1 MQNYFLG
8 LDIGTDSV
16 GYATANKSYDLLKR
30 KGEPVWGVT
39 LFEEASLNTERRAF
53 CTARRRLDRRQQRIQ
68 LLQELFASEVAKV
81 DEGFYI
87 RMKNSALWRED
98 AGEPYCI
105 FNDTEY
111 TDREYHAEYP
121 TIHHL
126 LVHLMKTDEP
136 QDVRLVYLACAWLVA
151 HRGHFLSDVS
161 KENVAAL
168 MDFHAV
174 YENLIAWFT
183 QRDVKTPDGLDHEA
197 VLERVL
203 CENTSV
209 SRKYDHLK
217 KELFN
222 GKKPPKHKDDYVDTE
237 CFLKLLCGSK
247 VAVEKLFCNEGY
259 ADAGSVLLGADD
271 EVLAALYASLSDDDA
286 ELLQYAKAIY
296 DWALLVDILKGE
308 ECISAAK
315 KRDYEQHA
323 SDLKWLKAFVRKY
336 VPAEYR
342 GLFRDEKSKDNYAAY
357 AVSNTAAEAFSKRL
371 TKLLKSVTPEAADCD
386 AYNDALER
394 IGRGRFLPKQV
405 KTDNRVIP
413 YQLYWYELDRI
424 LKNAEKHHLFLAER
438 DEQGLSVSDKIRS
451 VFSFR
456 IPYFV
461 GPLNSN
467 ASNAWMQRKAEGKI
481 YPWNL
486 TDMVDLDA
494 SENEFIRKMTAKCT
508 YLPAE
513 DVLPKD
519 SLLYHRFM
527 VLNELNNLK
536 INGVPIT
543 VALKQ
548 KLFNQVFL
556 NRKKVTRKRIT
567 DYLLAH
573 GLMQEEDTISGV
585 DEQIHSDL
593 KSQIEFAGLLER
605 GVLTEEDAENIILR
619 LSISEDKRR
628 FVKWLGQHYPALT
641 EADAKYLSSLRYH
654 DFGRLSKRF
663 LSEIEGV
670 YKESREVMTI
680 IQALWE
686 TNYNL
691 MELLSDKFT
700 FAEVIAEENQAYYA
714 ENPKTVAQR
723 LDEMYISNAV
733 KRPIIRT
740 LEIVREV
747 TKAMGQP
754 PQKIFI
760 EMARGASTEQKN
772 KRTESRLQ
780 QILKLYET
788 CRDEDVPQLRKQL
801 EAMGDTAN
809 ARLQSRKLFLYFMQ
823 LGRCMYTGEPIEF
836 SELFT
841 KQYDL
846 DHIYP
851 QAMVK
856 DDSILHN
863 LVLVRSEA
871 NGAKSDTYPISA
883 SIRQKMHGFWEMLK
897 TNGLITEEK
906 YKRLTRSQPFTADE
920 KWGFINRQL
929 TETTQSTK
937 AVSVLLNELYPETEI
952 VYVKARLAADFRHE
966 FDCLKSRTF
975 NDLHHAKDA
984 YLNIVV
990 GNVYHSRFTQQWFM
1004 QNHDRR
1010 YSIRMDKLFT
1020 KPVICGKVQVWDGE
1034 PMLAKV
1040 KKIVASNH
1048 AHMTKYA
1055 VCRKS
1060 GQSGGLFN
1068 QQPVKKAPNLIPLK
1082 KNLATEKYGGY
1093 DGATITYFM
1102 LVKYRS
1108 GKKQDLMLMPVQLVY
1123 SKGILENEE
1132 CAADYAKK
1140 RIGEI
1145 IGKTVNEVSFP
1156 LGLRKIKINT
1166 MFSLDGFRVCLSGS
1180 GSKGAKWKAQPFM
1193 PFHEEYQW
1201 NRYLKRLEV
1210 LCEKLKEHPD
1220 YPVDKEQDGVD
1231 AETNLKL
1238 YDLYVHKLRD
1248 TIYRKRP
1255 TNPVQTL
1262 EAGREEFQRL
1272 SVARQ
1277 AQALLSIHQVFGR
1290 SSGGCDLQLI
1300 GGAKGAAASE
1310 LSTNFS
1316 NLKKNYTDVR
1326 IIDTSAAG
1334 LYEHKSPNLLTFL
1347 EGA

>member
-16 GYATANKSYDLLKR
+16 GYAAANESYDLLKR

-53 CTARRRLDRRQQRIQ
+53 RTARRRLDRRQQRIQ
-68 LLQELFASEVAKV
+68 LLQELFAEEIEKV
-81 DEGFYI
+81 DEFFFT

-105 FNDTEY
+105 FNDAEY
-111 TDREYHAEYP
+111 TDKQYHAEYP

-136 QDVRLVYLACAWLVA
+136 QDIRLVYLACAWLVA

-161 KENVAAL
+161 RENVAAL

-174 YENLIAWFT
+174 HENLIAWFT

-203 CENTSV
+203 CENISV
-209 SRKYDHLK
+209 LRKYDHLK

-222 GKKPPKHKDDYVDTE
+222 GEKPQKKQNDYLDTE

-247 VAVEKLFCNEGY
+247 VALEKLFCNEGY

-271 EVLAALYASLSDDDA
+271 EVLAALYASLSEDDA
-286 ELLQYAKAIY
+286 ELLQCAKTVY
-296 DWALLVDILKGE
+296 DWALLVDILKGG

-315 KRDYEQHA
+315 KRDYERHKA
-323 SDLKWLKAFVRKY
+323 DLKWLKDFVKKY
-336 VPAEYR
+336 APAEYR
-342 GLFRDEKSKDNYAAY
+342 GLFRDEKAKDNYAAY
-357 AVSNTAAEAFSKRL
+357 AVSNTAAEAFGKRL
-371 TKLLKSVTPEAADCD
+371 TKLLKSVTPEAADAD

-405 KTDNRVIP
+405 TTDNRVIP
-413 YQLYWYELDRI
+413 YQLYWHELDRI
-424 LKNAEKHHLFLAER
+424 LKNAEKHHLFLAKR

-456 IPYFV
+456 VPYFV

-467 ASNAWMQRKAEGKI
+467 ANNAWLQRKAEGKI

-486 TDMVDLDA
+486 PDMVDLDA
-494 SENEFIRKMTAKCT
+494 SENEFIRRMTAKCT

-536 INGVPIT
+536 INGMPIS
-543 VALKQ
+543 VELKQ
-548 KLFNQVFL
+548 ELYTELFL
-556 NRKKVTRKRIT
+556 IRKKVTRKQLMDHLASRGYEKT
-567 DYLLAH
+567 D
-573 GLMQEEDTISGV
+573 TVSGI

-593 KSQIEFAGLLER
+593 RPQIEFAGLLER
-605 GVLTEEDAENIILR
+605 GVLTEEDAEIMILR

-628 FVKWLGQHYPALT
+628 FVRWLGQHYPALT
-641 EADAKYLSSLRYH
+641 EADAKYLSGLRYH
-654 DFGRLSKRF
+654 DSGRLSKRF

-670 YKESREVMTI
+670 CKETGEVLTI

-714 ENPKTVAQR
+714 ENPKTTAQR

-740 LEIVREV
+740 LDIVKEV

-760 EMARGASTEQKN
+760 EMARGASVEQRN
-772 KRTESRLQ
+772 KRTESRYQ
-780 QILKLYET
+780 QILKLYDA
-788 CRDEDVPQLRKQL
+788 CKHEDVPALRRQL
-801 EAMGDTAN
+801 EALGGNVN

-863 LVLVRSEA
+863 LVLVKSEA
-871 NGAKSDTYPISA
+871 NGAKSDTYPVAA
-883 SIRQKMHGFWEMLK
+883 SIRQARQGFWSMLK

-937 AVSVLLNELYPETEI
+937 AVSVLLKELYPETEI
-952 VYVKARLAADFRHE
+952 VYVKARLGADFRQE
-966 FDCLKSRTF
+966 FDRLKSRTF

-990 GNVYHSRFTQQWFM
+990 GNVYHSKFTQQWFM
-1004 QNHDRR
+1004 QNHEQR
-1010 YSIRMDKLFT
+1010 YSIRTDKLFT

-1034 PMLAKV
+1034 SMLAKV
-1040 KKIVASNH
+1040 KKIVASDH
-1048 AHMTKYA
+1048 AHMTRYA
-1055 VCRKS
+1055 FCRK
-1060 GQSGGLFN
+1060 GGLFD
-1068 QQPVKKAPNLIPLK
+1068 QQPVKKAEGLVPLK
-1082 KNLATEKYGGY
+1082 KGMPTEKYGGY
-1093 DGATITYFM
+1093 NKPTVTFFM
-1102 LVKYRS
+1102 FVKYRV

-1123 SKGILENEE
+1123 SKGVLENEE

-1166 MFSLDGFRVCLSGS
+1166 IFSLDGFRVCLAGSSSG
-1180 GSKGAKWKAQPFM
+1180 GKVWLAQPFM
-1193 PFHEEYQW
+1193 PFHEDYQW
-1201 NRYLKRLEV
+1201 NRYMKRLESV
-1210 LCEKLKEHPD
+1210 CEKLKEHPD

-1231 AETNLKL
+1231 EETNLKL
-1238 YDLYVHKLRD
+1238 YDLYIDKLKHS
-1248 TIYRKRP
+1248 IYCKRP
-1255 TNPVQTL
+1255 NNPIQTL
-1262 EAGREEFQRL
+1262 EKKRETFRKL
-1272 SVARQ
+1272 SVAKQ
-1277 AQALLSIHQVFGR
+1277 VQLLISIHPVFGR
-1290 SSGGCDLQLI
+1290 TPSGGCDMQAI
-1300 GGAKGAAASE
+1300 EAGKNVGN
-1310 LSTNFS
+1310 STLNANFS
-1316 NLKKNYTDVR
+1316 NLKKYYTDVR

-1334 LYEHKSPNLLTFL
+1334 LYEHRSPNLLDFL
-1347 EGA
+1347 EDT